1 MTFVENIFAQ
11 LKQSAAEPVL
21 QEIHGEKIHS
31 VTGSELLALT
41 QQARH
46 FLLARGLQ
54 KGDRCALIAPNS
66 IRWAAL
72 DLALMAEGIIAVPLY
87 ARQAAGELAAM
98 MRDAEPR

>member
-21 QEIHGEKIHS
+21 QEIHGEKVHS

-54 KGDRCALIAPNS
+54 KGDRCAPPAPNS
-66 IRWAAL
+66 LRWAAL
-72 DLALMAEGIIAVPLY
+72 DPPPM
-87 ARQAAGELAAM
+87 AAGIAAGPPSAPQAPAELVAM
-98 MRDAEPR
+98 MQ